1 MIQKSGFLPKMGELE
16 CFINASTLDTFTRGT
31 VPDPRHIQPP
41 LLFKFY
47 ISNVNV
53 RNSMKLKTSPY
64 NMNYHNHYSHHCNH
78 HCGHNFT
85 SEVQKQQSMLN
96 IESAIAH
103 VSRCW

>member
-1 MIQKSGFLPKMGELE
+1 MGELDLL
-16 CFINASTLDTFTRGT
+16 IDDSTLDTFTSGT

-47 ISNVNV
+47 KSNVNV

-78 HCGHNFT
+78 HRGHNFTIQFT
-85 SEVQKQQSMLN
+85 SEVQKQQSILN